1 VNILLL
7 VTGIIITIWAFIES
21 LWTTIWV
28 DGNSAPITSRL
39 TTFIWRT
46 MRSFISRKNHRLLSL
61 SGPLILFLTI
71 VLWISFI
78 WLGWTIIFYSDT
90 NSIIA
95 KDNSSI
101 KFVDTLWYV
110 AYLMFTIGNGDYSP
124 SAGIWKFLSSI
135 VGMGGMLMITLSVT
149 YILQIISAVVNKRS
163 LASQIT
169 SIGKT
174 AEDFVMEQWN
184 GEGFG
189 AIELQMQSI
198 TSQIATITGQ
208 HLAYPILNYYHS
220 AKFENSL
227 PVATAIYDDALTLI
241 AAGVKKEYHPPTTI
255 LTSGRQ
261 TINNFLHTLQAAFIK
276 AADDNPPPPDLN
288 KLKEANIP
296 TVSEEEFQQ
305 KLKGLQERRKLIS
318 GMIKNDAWHW
328 PK

>member
-1 VNILLL
+1 MNILLL
-7 VTGIIITIWAFIES
+7 ITGIIITIWAFIES

-28 DGNSAPITSRL
+28 DGNSAPVTSRL
-39 TTFIWRT
+39 TTFVWRI
-46 MRSFISRKNHRLLSL
+46 MRLFINRKNHPLLSL

-71 VLWISFI
+71 ILWISFV
-78 WLGWTIIFYSDT
+78 WLGWSTIFYSDA
-90 NSIIA
+90 NSITA
-95 KDNSSI
+95 KDNASI
-101 KFVDTLWYV
+101 KFVDTLWYI
-110 AYLMFTIGNGDYSP
+110 ASLMFTIGNGDYTP
-124 SAGIWKFLSSI
+124 NAGIWKFLSSI
-135 VGMGGMLMITLSVT
+135 VGMSGMLMITLSVT

-174 AEDFVMEQWN
+174 AEDFVKEQWN

-198 TSQIATITGQ
+198 SSQLATLTEQ

-227 PVATAIYDDALTLI
+227 PVATSIYDDALTLI

-255 LTSGRQ
+255 LTSGRN
-261 TINNFLHTLQAAFIK
+261 TIDNFLHTLQAAFIK
-276 AADDNPPPPDLN
+276 AADENPPPPDLN
-288 KLKEANIP
+288 KLKKANIP
-296 TVSEEEFQQ
+296 TVSEEEFQK
-305 KLKGLQERRKLIS
+305 KLKNLEQRRKLIS
-318 GMIKNDAWHW
+318 GLIINGAWHW